1 MESIY
6 KTVYQSDGNEI
17 YLMDQLEDSQSGNE
31 RLLDR
36 VLVDEL
42 MEQLDEK
49 ERLLI
54 KLRFYENQTQVQV
67 AEKLGMSQV
76 QVSRLEKRILLRM
89 RQQVTGSYA

>member
-1 MESIY
+1 
-6 KTVYQSDGNEI
+6 
-17 YLMDQLEDSQSGNE
+17 
-31 RLLDR
+31 
-36 VLVDEL
+36 
-42 MEQLDEK
+42 MEQLDER